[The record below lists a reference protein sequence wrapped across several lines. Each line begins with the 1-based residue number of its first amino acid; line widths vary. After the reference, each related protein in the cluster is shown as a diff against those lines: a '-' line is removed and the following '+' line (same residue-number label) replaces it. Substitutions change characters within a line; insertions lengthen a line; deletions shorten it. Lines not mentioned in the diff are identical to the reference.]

1 MKNNPWPYAIA
12 AYFLVFIAGMVAW
25 VSFAMGHNDQL
36 VRPDYYEH
44 EIKYQ
49 DHIDTVARTAAVK
62 PDIDVNY
69 DLGKQT
75 IAIHLPVHTLEGR
88 IQLYRP
94 SDLKLDVQLPLAL
107 DEANRQ
113 EIDVH
118 KLKTGLWKLRLSW
131 KAGDQDYYFEKPVF
145 LAQKL

>member
-1 MKNNPWPYAIA
+1 
-12 AYFLVFIAGMVAW
+12 
-25 VSFAMGHNDQL
+25 MGHNDQL
-36 VRPDYYEH
+36 VRPDYYEQ

-49 DHIDTVARTAAVK
+49 DHIDSVARTAAVK
-62 PDIDVNY
+62 PNIDVNY

-75 IAIHLPVHTLEGR
+75 IAIHLPVHSLEGR

-94 SDLKLDVQLPLAL
+94 SDLKLDVELPLAL

-113 EIDVH
+113 EIDVQ
-118 KLKTGLWKLRLSW
+118 KLKTGLWKIRLSW
-131 KAGDQDYYFEKPVF
+131 KTGDQDYYFEKPVF

>member
-12 AYFLVFIAGMVAW
+12 AYFLVFITGMVAW

-49 DHIDTVARTAAVK
+49 DHIDSVARTAAVK
-62 PDIDVNY
+62 PNIDVNY

-75 IAIHLPVHTLEGR
+75 IAIHLPVHSLEGR

-94 SDLKLDVQLPLAL
+94 SDLKL
-107 DEANRQ
+107 
-113 EIDVH
+113 
-118 KLKTGLWKLRLSW
+118 
-131 KAGDQDYYFEKPVF
+131 
-145 LAQKL
+145 